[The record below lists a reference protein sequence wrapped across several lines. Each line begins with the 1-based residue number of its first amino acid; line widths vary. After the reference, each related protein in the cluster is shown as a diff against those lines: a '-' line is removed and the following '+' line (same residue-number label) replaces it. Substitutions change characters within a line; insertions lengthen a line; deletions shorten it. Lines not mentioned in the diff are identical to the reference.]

1 MSAYTVLHGRRSLQ
15 VSTNR
20 LVIPAAEVGAFTDA
34 VQCAQALTSLLE
46 HERAR
51 VANTLAAAQEEG
63 MAKGRHDAERAAIG
77 MVAEAVGRMAR
88 DAQNQRAAAREAVTT
103 LALAVVSKLSAS
115 LGAMHVVPALIEQAV
130 AELMPE
136 RAIRVRV
143 GPTVLEVTRRHLSN
157 MGLAAEVRADETL
170 GDFDCVVE
178 SSQGQSV
185 ISLDTQLSAIGK
197 ALGVR
202 PAVDIDIGASPALD
216 IEIN

>member
-1 MSAYTVLHGRRSLQ
+1 MSAYTVLHGRRSFQ
-15 VSTNR
+15 MSTNR
-20 LVIPAAEVGAFTDA
+20 LVIPAAEVRSFGDA
-34 VQCAQALTSLLE
+34 VQCVQALTSLLE

-63 MAKGRHDAERAAIG
+63 LSQGRRDAEQAALG
-77 MVAEAVGRMAR
+77 KVAEVVGRMVR
-88 DAQNQRAAAREAVTT
+88 DAQAQRVAAREAVTT

-143 GPTVLEVTRRHLSN
+143 APPLLEITRRHLSN
-157 MGLAAEVRADETL
+157 MALAAEVRADETL
-170 GDFDCVVE
+170 GDFDCVIE
-178 SSQGQSV
+178 SAQGQSV
-185 ISLDTQLSAIGK
+185 VSLDTQLSAIGK

-202 PAVDIDIGASPALD
+202 PVVDIDLGARPSLD
-216 IEIN
+216 IEIG